1 MPQFDESKAYVEQ
14 EDTVFFDDGREIEL
28 LHYVYGRDDIDELR
42 GSPKRILQ
50 AIDEFARTKKYL
62 MNVGEDKGKIV
73 TDLIAEVKPKVMVE
87 LGGYVGYSTLLFADA
102 VRSSGGSH
110 YYSLERNPEF
120 AAVITSLIDLAGLR
134 SVASVIVGPS
144 DKSLSRLHADG
155 TLTKIDLMFLDHYK
169 PAYLSDLKL
178 CERLRLV
185 GPGTVLAAD
194 NVIKPGNPP
203 YLAYVRSSV
212 EEKRA
217 GSKSAGGFSDKTT
230 KQYEKREGE
239 EKLDEAEGDPNLVYE
254 SRLINSF
261 EPTGIPDGV
270 EITRCTGREK

>member
-1 MPQFDESKAYVEQ
+1 
-14 EDTVFFDDGREIEL
+14 
-28 LHYVYGRDDIDELR
+28 
-42 GSPKRILQ
+42 
-50 AIDEFARTKKYL
+50 
-62 MNVGEDKGKIV
+62 
-73 TDLIAEVKPKVMVE
+73 
-87 LGGYVGYSTLLFADA
+87 VGYSTLLFADA

-261 EPTGIPDGV
+261 EPTGILVSILCSSQDSFTDIYRMV
-270 EITRCTGREK
+270 LKSQDAQAERSRYECITTFSTPKSP

>member
-14 EDTVFFDDGREIEL
+14 EEAVFFDDGREIEL

-50 AIDEFARTKKYL
+50 AVDEFARTKKYL

-73 TDLIAEVKPKVMVE
+73 TDLIAEVKPKVMIE

-185 GPGTVLAAD
+185 GPGTILAAD

-217 GSKSAGGFSDKTT
+217 GAKSEGGFSDKIA

-261 EPTGIPDGV
+261 EPTGVPDGV
-270 EITRCTGREK
+270 EITRCTGREN